1 MLKRTLLSLLVAGTL
16 PLAAQA
22 DATNADVI
30 LHTNHGEIAIE
41 LFQEQA
47 PESVNNF
54 LTYLQDGHYDGTI
67 FHRVIDG
74 FMIQGGGFD
83 EDFRQKSTRDP
94 ITNEADN
101 GLKNERGTL
110 AMARTGAPHSATA
123 QFFINVSDN
132 SFLDHSSKTPQG
144 WGYAVFGS
152 VAEGM
157 SVVKEIE
164 GVKTGRVGMH
174 QDVPMEPVVMKTV
187 KRVE

>member
-1 MLKRTLLSLLVAGTL
+1 
-16 PLAAQA
+16 
-22 DATNADVI
+22 
-30 LHTNHGEIAIE
+30 
-41 LFQEQA
+41 
-47 PESVNNF
+47 
-54 LTYLQDGHYDGTI
+54 
-67 FHRVIDG
+67 
-74 FMIQGGGFD
+74 
-83 EDFRQKSTRDP
+83 
-94 ITNEADN
+94 
-101 GLKNERGTL
+101 
-110 AMARTGAPHSATA
+110 MARTNDPHSATA

-132 SFLDHSSKTPQG
+132 SFLDHSSMTPQG